1 MEFLQ
6 MQHARHCGLLDDE
19 MGDDFDL
26 WLSKLDEI
34 AWVTIMSQYKESI
47 IHDLKEKVSKIKV
60 EGLPGDLGE
69 TVIKNII
76 DKIYE

>member
-1 MEFLQ
+1 MDFLQ

-26 WLSKLDEI
+26 WISKLDEI

-47 IHDLKEKVSKIKV
+47 IRDLKEKVSKIKV
-60 EGLPGDLGE
+60 EGLPGNLGE